1 MTDYGLPY
9 IDDKKMFAAVLQARR
24 SIVEQQEL
32 PSTAIM
38 QAASRYDVNEAD
50 VGYYATIAVAWSM
63 AVRTLRREERAAA
76 EKPSSVS
83 QGGGIDHESMINLGG

>member
-1 MTDYGLPY
+1 MIDYGLPY
-9 IDDKKMFAAVLQARR
+9 IDDKKMFAAVLQALR

-38 QAASRYDVNEAD
+38 QAASRYGVNEAD

-63 AVRTLRREERAAA
+63 AVRTLRRDGRWAE
-76 EKPSSVS
+76 EKPASPP
-83 QGGGIDHESMINLGG
+83 QRRGIDPESMIDLG